1 MLYVVNYL
9 RISYYIL
16 SCKLRYDYPD
26 PGSEVDYVAD
36 NRVDYI
42 KHYDGVAVAQFKK
55 KVTTSKP
62 FVRNVQNTPG
72 KRLLL
77 CVISTNMLVFKMSF
91 IIVKFTKCCSRS

>member
-1 MLYVVNYL
+1 MLVNKLYVVNYL
-9 RISYYIL
+9 RVSYCSLFCI
-16 SCKLRYDYPD
+16 LRYDYPD

-62 FVRNVQNTPG
+62 FVRNVQNTPS
-72 KRLLL
+72 KR
-77 CVISTNMLVFKMSF
+77 
-91 IIVKFTKCCSRS
+91 

>member
-1 MLYVVNYL
+1 MP
-9 RISYYIL
+9 ISYYIL
-16 SCKLRYDYPD
+16 SCQLRYDYPD

-62 FVRNVQNTPG
+62 FVRNVQNTRG
-72 KRLLL
+72 KRLL
-77 CVISTNMLVFKMSF
+77 SKMSVLHEGINQPF
-91 IIVKFTKCCSRS
+91 LF

>member
-1 MLYVVNYL
+1 M

-62 FVRNVQNTPG
+62 FVRNVQNTHG

-77 CVISTNMLVFKMSF
+77 LFKMSGM
-91 IIVKFTKCCSRS
+91 IVKFTECCSRS

>member
-1 MLYVVNYL
+1 ML
-9 RISYYIL
+9 ISYYSL
-16 SCKLRYDYPD
+16 SCILRYDYPD

-62 FVRNVQNTPG
+62 FVRNIQNTTG
-72 KRLLL
+72 KRLLP
-77 CVISTNMLVFKMSF
+77 CEICTIIFKMSLIHKGINQYF
-91 IIVKFTKCCSRS
+91 LL

>member
-77 CVISTNMLVFKMSF
+77 CVIIFKMTF

>member
-1 MLYVVNYL
+1 MLFVVNYL

-62 FVRNVQNTPG
+62 FVRNVQNTPR

-77 CVISTNMLVFKMSF
+77 YACIQNERHNSKIYKMLF
-91 IIVKFTKCCSRS
+91 

>member
-1 MLYVVNYL
+1 M
-9 RISYYIL
+9 
-16 SCKLRYDYPD
+16 SCQLRYDYPD

-77 CVISTNMLVFKMSF
+77 CVICTINIQNERYNSKIYKLLF
-91 IIVKFTKCCSRS
+91 